1 MRHRIVE
8 ANAHPDYR
16 LDVQFAGG
24 EAVTLDLASFV
35 ATGEV
40 TEPFRQDP
48 GLFVSSL
55 RVSGGGSWLAWAN
68 EVEIDADALWY
79 RAHPEELEQ
88 DYGPEAA

>member
-1 MRHRIVE
+1 M
-8 ANAHPDYR
+8 PR
-16 LDVQFAGG
+16 LDGERHAGG
-24 EAVTLDLASFV
+24 EAATLDLSSFV

-48 GLFVSSL
+48 DLFVTSL
-55 RVSGGGSWLAWAN
+55 RVGGGGGWLTWAN

-79 RAHPEELEQ
+79 QAHPEDLER

>member
-1 MRHRIVE
+1 MRHRIVD
-8 ANAHPDYR
+8 AKAHPDYR
-16 LDVQFAGG
+16 VDIEFVGG
-24 EAVTLDLASFV
+24 QAVSLDLSGFI

-40 TEPFRQDP
+40 TEPFRQNP

-55 RVSGGGSWLAWAN
+55 HVGGGGSWLAWAH

-79 RAHPEELEQ
+79 QAHPDDLER